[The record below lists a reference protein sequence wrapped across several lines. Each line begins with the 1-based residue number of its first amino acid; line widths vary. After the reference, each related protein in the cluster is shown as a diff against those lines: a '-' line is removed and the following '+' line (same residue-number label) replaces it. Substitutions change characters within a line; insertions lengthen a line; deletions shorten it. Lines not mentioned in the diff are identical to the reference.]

1 MDYYAGLDVSLDE
14 TSVCV
19 VDGHGAVVH
28 EEKVATEV
36 EAIAETLRRFARSLA
51 RVGIEAGPFS
61 PWLHRGLHGAGFAV
75 ICIETRH
82 LKASLGAMRN
92 KTDRN
97 DARGIAQMIRLG
109 WVRMVHVKS
118 PESHAIR
125 LLLTNRKTLQRKALD
140 IQNEIRGTLKA
151 FGLKVGKV
159 SRRSFEKKVCELIGD
174 QQAQSETAD
183 SAIEPCSPGSQT
195 SIVQRIGVF

>member
-1 MDYYAGLDVSLDE
+1 MDYYAGLDVSLEE

-19 VDGHGAVVH
+19 VDGDGAVVH

-51 RVGIEAGPFS
+51 RVGLEAGPFS

-92 KTDRN
+92 KTDRLYP
-97 DARGIAQMIRLG
+97 DGYAG
-109 WVRMVHVKS
+109 
-118 PESHAIR
+118 
-125 LLLTNRKTLQRKALD
+125 
-140 IQNEIRGTLKA
+140 
-151 FGLKVGKV
+151 
-159 SRRSFEKKVCELIGD
+159 
-174 QQAQSETAD
+174 
-183 SAIEPCSPGSQT
+183 
-195 SIVQRIGVF
+195 